1 MSKRRL
7 IGIDLAWGKHGGT
20 GFDDADC
27 AGTGCVELVWHDGDL
42 VMERPAVIRYSMK
55 QIIEWIKPDHGDW
68 TVAVDAPLVV
78 RNKCGMRV
86 ADRASLCFYGGRHAG
101 ARPAFLN
108 HPAFGENHRGRQIV
122 SALKEHGG
130 KFVEDPAE
138 IGGQRVVFETYPH
151 IVTVELFKLRHTIK
165 YKKGAMDVRHD
176 HQQELVGAIRQH
188 LCHRVD
194 KPRLC
199 STGDLRELFAELPA
213 PLSDAAVKG
222 REDRLDGLICAYT
235 AAWAYAGLP
244 LQGLGKVGCGVII
257 APAESPLGVRSCDDK
272 VRKPRARKQRKS
284 GGTSAAA
291 SSKPSDEPLC
301 WQPEGPWT
309 CCCGCGKPTTNCF
322 HHSHDG
328 KVMGWLTDVQKGK
341 KDVSEL
347 PDAVRRI
354 NLRRFYGGRFIAL
367 DMGAAPSA

>member
-7 IGIDLAWGKHGGT
+7 IGIDLAWGKQGGT
-20 GFDDADC
+20 DFDDTDC

-42 VMERPAVIRYSMK
+42 KMERPAVIRHSMK
-55 QIIEWIKPDHGDW
+55 EIIEWIKPERDDW
-68 TVAVDAPLVV
+68 TIAVDAPLVV
-78 RNKCGMRV
+78 RNESEMRV

-101 ARPAFLN
+101 AYPANVERL
-108 HPAFGENHRGRQIV
+108 GQNHRGRQIV

-138 IGGQRVVFETYPH
+138 IGGQHVVFETYPH
-151 IVTVELFKLRHTIK
+151 IVTVELFNLRHTIK
-165 YKKGAMDVRHD
+165 YKKGDMGTRHD
-176 HQQELVGAIRQH
+176 GQQELVGAIQQH
-188 LCHRVD
+188 LCRRVD

-199 STGDLRELFAELPA
+199 STDGLRKLFAELPA
-213 PLSDAAVKG
+213 PLSDAAVKS
-222 REDRLDGLICAYT
+222 REDRLDGLLCAYM
-235 AAWAYAGLP
+235 AAWAHAGLP

-272 VRKPRARKQRKS
+272 ERKPRARKRRKS

-291 SSKPSDEPLC
+291 IGKPSGEPLC
-301 WQPEGPWT
+301 WQPEGPRT
-309 CCCGCGKPTTNCF
+309 CCCGCGKPTNNCF
-322 HHSHDG
+322 SHSHDS

-354 NLRRFYGGRFIAL
+354 NLKRFYGGRFDAL
-367 DMGAAPSA
+367 DLGPAPPSA